1 MKNSGSIIDPHFI
14 WIIVICQNSVQISVI
29 IEIDQMVVDASKE
42 FLPGIGTAW
51 DDPRLEVRFI
61 DGHEYVERSTDEKYD
76 VILLDITMPG
86 LNGLEVANRV
96 AKESPK
102 TRVLILSMHDQ
113 FLYAE
118 RALHAGA
125 RGYIM
130 KQEAM
135 EKVVT
140 AIRQVLAGKIYLNEK
155 VKDQILFNLADRPA
169 GNGRSPM
176 ERLTDRE
183 LEVFRMIGKG
193 FSTRE
198 IASNL
203 HLSIKTIG
211 TYRER
216 IKEKLN
222 LKHANELVRHAVHW
236 GKTGKVPDEAPDS

>member
-1 MKNSGSIIDPHFI
+1 MT
-14 WIIVICQNSVQISVI
+14 
-29 IEIDQMVVDASKE
+29 ASKKKILIVE
-42 FLPGIGTAW
+42 DHPIFRWGLSELINQEPDLVVCGEATDVSSAW
-51 DDPRLEVRFI
+51 KAIERLNPDLI
-61 DGHEYVERSTDEKYD
+61 
-76 VILLDITMPG
+76 IADIT
-86 LNGLEVANRV
+86 LENSDGIDLT
-96 AKESPK
+96 KEVSRRNK
-102 TRVLILSMHDQ
+102 TIPVLILSMHDQ

-140 AIRQVLAGKIYLNEK
+140 AIRQVLAGKVYLNEQ
-155 VKDQILFNLADRPA
+155 VKDQILFNLADRPS
-169 GNGRSPM
+169 GSSRSPLD
-176 ERLTDRE
+176 RLTDRE

-198 IASNL
+198 IASKL

-222 LKHANELVRHAVHW
+222 LKHANELMRHAVHW
-236 GKTGKVPDEAPDS
+236 EKTGEIPESAES